1 MKLLRIKEVI
11 AMTGLSRMSIYR
23 YERNGDF
30 PKRRRLGRNSVAWL
44 DEDITAWVTARPLAA
59 PYARSLETPFVVR
72 RQ

>member
-30 PKRRRLGRNSVAWL
+30 PKRRRLGHNSVAWL
-44 DEDITAWVTARPLAA
+44 EDIAVWVTARPMAA
-59 PYARSLETPFVVR
+59 PHARGLETLLVVR